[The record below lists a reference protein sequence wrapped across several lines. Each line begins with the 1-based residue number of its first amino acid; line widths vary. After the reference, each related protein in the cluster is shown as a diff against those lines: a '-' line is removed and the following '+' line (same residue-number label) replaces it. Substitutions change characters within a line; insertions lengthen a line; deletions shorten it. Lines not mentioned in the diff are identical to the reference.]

1 MDTKALR
8 QKILDLAIRGK
19 LVPQDPNDE
28 PASVLLGRIRQ
39 QKQQMVKE
47 GKLKPK
53 DIKND
58 SVIFVGEDNLHYEKF
73 ADGSVKCI
81 EDEIP
86 FDLPDGWA
94 WAKINTIAFVTKLAG
109 FEYTKNI
116 APGLCEDGIPLFKGK
131 NVQNSTIVYEFES
144 FIPESVSDEL
154 QRSQVTKK
162 CILTPYVGTI
172 GNIGIH
178 NRPGKY
184 HLGSNVGKIELYN
197 DNVVLLEEYVVAY
210 LQSGFGYQQL
220 TKHMKATAQA
230 SISIEAIRDVYLPI
244 PPANE
249 QLRMW
254 SALSNALA
262 MIERIENTELDITN
276 LIKSTKSKVLDLA
289 IRGKLVPQD
298 PNDEPAS
305 VLLERIRAEKEELI
319 KQGKIKRD
327 KKESV
332 IFRGEDNSY
341 YEKIGD
347 DVRCIDEE
355 IPFDIP
361 DTWEWVR
368 LENCCSKEI
377 RRGKSPKY
385 TERSGT
391 LVFAQK
397 CNTKYN
403 GIDVGLALYL
413 DEDTLSRYP
422 ADEYMQDGD
431 VVVNSTGMGTLGR
444 VGIYCA
450 TDNHLG
456 LPIVPDSHVTVI
468 RVAHN
473 IQAFYMYA
481 FIKADQREIEK
492 KGEGSTNQKELKPLT
507 LKEMLIPIP
516 PYSEQERIAA
526 AITAA
531 FSTISA
537 LEKSLN

>member
-1 MDTKALR
+1 MLYSP
-8 QKILDLAIRGK
+8 LSYG
-19 LVPQDPNDE
+19 
-28 PASVLLGRIRQ
+28 
-39 QKQQMVKE
+39 
-47 GKLKPK
+47 
-53 DIKND
+53 
-58 SVIFVGEDNLHYEKF
+58 DNLHYEKF

-197 DNVVLLEEYVVAY
+197 DNAVLLEEYVVAY

-276 LIKSTKSKVLDLA
+276 LIKSTKSKILDLA

-332 IFRGEDNSY
+332 IFKGEDNSY
-341 YEKIGD
+341 YERVGD
-347 DVRCIDEE
+347 IINNIDNE
-355 IPFDIP
+355 IPFELP
-361 DTWEWVR
+361 PNWEWSRLQTICYPITDGTHKTPIYSDSGYIFLSAKNITTGKIDWNDVMYIPKSLHDELYSR
-368 LENCCSKEI
+368 VSPKMNDILLAKNGTTGVAAIVDRECEFDIYVTLALLRVVNNNISSQYLLKIIASNTIQDYFKSSLKGIGVPNLHLENI
-377 RRGKSPKY
+377 R
-385 TERSGT
+385 TT
-391 LVFAQK
+391 
-397 CNTKYN
+397 
-403 GIDVGLALYL
+403 
-413 DEDTLSRYP
+413 
-422 ADEYMQDGD
+422 
-431 VVVNSTGMGTLGR
+431 
-444 VGIYCA
+444 
-450 TDNHLG
+450 
-456 LPIVPDSHVTVI
+456 
-468 RVAHN
+468 
-473 IQAFYMYA
+473 
-481 FIKADQREIEK
+481 
-492 KGEGSTNQKELKPLT
+492 
-507 LKEMLIPIP
+507 LIPIP
-516 PYSEQERIAA
+516 PINEQKKIAEEISQYYSLLDSIGQNVE
-526 AITAA
+526 
-531 FSTISA
+531 
-537 LEKSLN
+537 

>member
-1 MDTKALR
+1 M
-8 QKILDLAIRGK
+8 
-19 LVPQDPNDE
+19 
-28 PASVLLGRIRQ
+28 
-39 QKQQMVKE
+39 
-47 GKLKPK
+47 
-53 DIKND
+53 
-58 SVIFVGEDNLHYEKF
+58 HYEKF
-73 ADGSVKCI
+73 NDGSVKCI

-86 FDLPDGWA
+86 FELPEGWA

-116 APGLCEDGIPLFKGK
+116 APSLCEDGIPLFKGK

-230 SISIEAIRDVYLPI
+230 SISIEAIRDVYLPV

-254 SALSNALA
+254 SSLSNALA

-276 LIKSTKSKVLDLA
+276 LIKSTKSKILDLA
-289 IRGKLVPQD
+289 IRGQLVPQD

-319 KQGKIKRD
+319 KQGKIKRN

-341 YEKIGD
+341 YAMIDGVSVDIAEYLGFDLPDGWIWITLKDIATITSGKTPKPEQLSTNGSVPYFKVADMNTPGNEVYLRRADCYINDLYSGPVYDGGSFVFPKNGGAVLTNKKRILTNTSVVDLNTGVFTPSKLLNQDFIFFLFSSIDFSKIHKGAVIPTVDSSVIGD
-347 DVRCIDEE
+347 LIYGLPPIEE
-355 IPFDIP
+355 QKRIANI
-361 DTWEWVR
+361 
-368 LENCCSKEI
+368 I
-377 RRGKSPKY
+377 KS
-385 TERSGT
+385 
-391 LVFAQK
+391 LFAQVDQ
-397 CNTKYN
+397 
-403 GIDVGLALYL
+403 IEIAL
-413 DEDTLSRYP
+413 
-422 ADEYMQDGD
+422 
-431 VVVNSTGMGTLGR
+431 
-444 VGIYCA
+444 
-450 TDNHLG
+450 
-456 LPIVPDSHVTVI
+456 
-468 RVAHN
+468 
-473 IQAFYMYA
+473 F
-481 FIKADQREIEK
+481 
-492 KGEGSTNQKELKPLT
+492 
-507 LKEMLIPIP
+507 
-516 PYSEQERIAA
+516 
-526 AITAA
+526 
-531 FSTISA
+531 
-537 LEKSLN
+537 

>member
-1 MDTKALR
+1 MDTKVLR
-8 QKILDLAIRGK
+8 QKVLDLAIRGK

-28 PASVLLGRIRQ
+28 PASVLLERIRQ
-39 QKQQMVKE
+39 QKQQMVKD
-47 GKLKPK
+47 GKLKAK

-58 SVIFVGEDNLHYEKF
+58 TIIFVGEDNLHYEKF

-86 FDLPDGWA
+86 FDLPEGWA

-116 APGLCEDGIPLFKGK
+116 APSLCEDGIPLFKGK

-154 QRSQVTKK
+154 QRSQVTQK

-276 LIKSTKSKVLDLA
+276 LIKSTKSKILDLA
-289 IRGKLVPQD
+289 IRGQLVPQD

-327 KKESV
+327 KKESF

-347 DVRCIDEE
+347 KVENISDE
-355 IPFDIP
+355 IPFELPDGWMWCRGRSCFSGMESTKPQGEFFDYIDIDAIDNRLHRIKSAKHLP
-361 DTWEWVR
+361 VPEAPSRASRAVKTGSVLFSLVR
-368 LENCCSKEI
+368 PYLENI
-377 RRGKSPKY
+377 A
-385 TERSGT
+385 
-391 LVFAQK
+391 LVEEAHSHCIASTGFYV
-397 CNTKYN
+397 CNSN
-403 GIDVGLALYL
+403 GILLPKFMFLLMISSYVVSGLNQYMKGDNSPSISKDNIESWLYPVPPL
-413 DEDTLSRYP
+413 AEQKTICAKLKTVFTL
-422 ADEYMQDGD
+422 
-431 VVVNSTGMGTLGR
+431 
-444 VGIYCA
+444 
-450 TDNHLG
+450 
-456 LPIVPDSHVTVI
+456 
-468 RVAHN
+468 
-473 IQAFYMYA
+473 
-481 FIKADQREIEK
+481 IE
-492 KGEGSTNQKELKPLT
+492 NV
-507 LKEMLIPIP
+507 
-516 PYSEQERIAA
+516 
-526 AITAA
+526 
-531 FSTISA
+531 
-537 LEKSLN
+537 EKSLR

>member
-1 MDTKALR
+1 MDTKVLR
-8 QKILDLAIRGK
+8 QKVLDLAIRGK

-28 PASVLLGRIRQ
+28 PASVLLERIRQ
-39 QKQQMVKE
+39 QKQQMVKD
-47 GKLKPK
+47 GKLKAK

-58 SVIFVGEDNLHYEKF
+58 TIIFVSEDNLHYEKF

-178 NRPGKY
+178 NRLGKY

-197 DNVVLLEEYVVAY
+197 DNAVLLEEYVVAY

-276 LIKSTKSKVLDLA
+276 LIKSTKSKILDLA

-341 YEKIGD
+341 YEKMGGKVVNID
-347 DVRCIDEE
+347 DE
-355 IPFDIP
+355 IPFELPESWAWCRGYSCFEGLGSTKPQGDFFDYIDIDAIDNRLHCIKDAKHLP
-361 DTWEWVR
+361 VSDAPSRASRAVKDGSVLFSLVR
-368 LENCCSKEI
+368 PYLENIALVEEKHSNCIASTGFYVCNSNGVLLPEFMFFLMISGYVVNGLNQYMKGDNSPSISKDNIENWLYPVPPI
-377 RRGKSPKY
+377 GEQQTICAKLK
-385 TERSGT
+385 TVFT
-391 LVFAQK
+391 LVE
-397 CNTKYN
+397 N
-403 GIDVGLALYL
+403 V
-413 DEDTLSRYP
+413 
-422 ADEYMQDGD
+422 
-431 VVVNSTGMGTLGR
+431 
-444 VGIYCA
+444 
-450 TDNHLG
+450 
-456 LPIVPDSHVTVI
+456 
-468 RVAHN
+468 
-473 IQAFYMYA
+473 
-481 FIKADQREIEK
+481 
-492 KGEGSTNQKELKPLT
+492 
-507 LKEMLIPIP
+507 
-516 PYSEQERIAA
+516 
-526 AITAA
+526 
-531 FSTISA
+531 
-537 LEKSLN
+537 EKSLN